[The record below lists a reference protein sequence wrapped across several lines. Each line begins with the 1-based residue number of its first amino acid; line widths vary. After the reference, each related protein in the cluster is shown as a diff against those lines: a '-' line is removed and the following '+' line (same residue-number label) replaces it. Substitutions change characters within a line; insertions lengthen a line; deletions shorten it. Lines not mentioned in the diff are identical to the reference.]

1 MTLHVDFDQFAATVK
16 RLIAEPVVFV
26 ARRDHR
32 TCVTASDPAKQ
43 MLLFSQTKLPIEEA
57 QSVLQKD
64 GMEVLH
70 GYWTEGE
77 PCDPREDRHYVHVA
91 AVSYRSGEDMPGIW
105 IDAYSE
111 LPSTAMVLRALFDE
125 FKETGEVGDL
135 PFEEFVRIANPN
147 VVVVSPAE
155 LERFLEA
162 KENGCP

>member
-16 RLIAEPVVFV
+16 RLIAEPLVFV

-32 TCVTASDPAKQ
+32 TCITASDPAKQ
-43 MLLFSQTKLPIEEA
+43 MLIFSQTKLSIEDAEG
-57 QSVLQKD
+57 VLQKD
-64 GMEVLH
+64 GMEVRH

-77 PCDPREDRHYVHVA
+77 PCDPREDGHHVHVA

-105 IDAYSE
+105 VDAYSD
-111 LPSTAMVLRALFDE
+111 LPSTAMVLKALFDE

-147 VVVVSPAE
+147 VVIVSPVE
-155 LERFLEA
+155 LERFLES
-162 KENGCP
+162 KENNCP